1 MTRNRLVED
10 LFVALRFFSR
20 LPVPARNGEDMPFGA
35 PPLARIAY
43 AIPLAG
49 AAISLFGAAVLLLA
63 SALGFPPFLAACLS
77 IATLVLAT
85 GAFHEDGLADTADG
99 FGGGRDKERRL
110 EIMRDSRIGTYGAC
124 ALALSLLI
132 RVTSLEALLV
142 LGGPVR
148 AVLALVAAGAAS
160 RAAGIVL
167 LQVLP
172 PARAD
177 GASAGAGQPGAD
189 AAMACALMA
198 ALVVAVLLV
207 PSFGVGATFAGLI
220 APALAGFA
228 MARLSARLIGGQ
240 TGDVAGATQQVA
252 EIAFLLAVLMFAKA
266 V

>member
-20 LPVPARNGEDMPFGA
+20 LPIPPHGGEEAPFGA
-35 PPLARIAY
+35 PPLSRIAY
-43 AIPLAG
+43 VIPLAG

-63 SALGFPPFLAACLS
+63 SALGFPPLLAACLA

-99 FGGGRDKERRL
+99 FGGGRDRARRL

-132 RVTSLEALLV
+132 RVASLEALLV

-160 RAAGIVL
+160 RAAGIVV
-167 LQVLP
+167 LQALP
-172 PARAD
+172 AARAD

-228 MARLSARLIGGQ
+228 MARLSGRLIGGQ

>member
-20 LPVPARNGEDMPFGA
+20 LPVPARAGEEMPFGA
-35 PPLARIAY
+35 PPLSRIAY
-43 AIPLAG
+43 VIPIAG
-49 AAISLFGAAVLLLA
+49 AAISLFGAALLLIA
-63 SALGFPPFLAACLS
+63 TALGFPPFLAASLAV
-77 IATLVLAT
+77 ATLVLAT

-99 FGGGRDKERRL
+99 FGGGRDKARRL

-124 ALALSLLI
+124 AIALSLLI
-132 RVTSLEALLV
+132 RVAALEALLV
-142 LGGPVR
+142 LGGPIR
-148 AVLALVAAGAAS
+148 AVLALAAAGAAS

-172 PARAD
+172 AARSD
-177 GASAGAGQPGAD
+177 GASAASGQPGAD
-189 AAMACALMA
+189 PAMACALMA

-220 APALAGFA
+220 APALAVLIVG
-228 MARLSARLIGGQ
+228 RLSARLIGGQ

-252 EIAFLLAVLMFAKA
+252 EIAFLLAVLMFARA